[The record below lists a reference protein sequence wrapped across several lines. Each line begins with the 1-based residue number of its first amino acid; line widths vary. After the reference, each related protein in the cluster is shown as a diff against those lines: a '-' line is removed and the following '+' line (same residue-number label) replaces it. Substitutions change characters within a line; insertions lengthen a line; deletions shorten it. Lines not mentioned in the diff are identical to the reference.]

1 MDSEFRFSVEGG
13 LGFQGRVLCLAPNDG
28 SIIVTAD
35 RQNKSGQ
42 RDPGSGVFRRS
53 LVLLAVPGGYLLIAH
68 EPLQLGGWVGPGGDA
83 LQLQVLPGC
92 GGDLGGA
99 GVVSNT
105 LDDHLAWRFCSKRNG
120 EKCEQHGAATLSLL
134 TLSI

>member
-1 MDSEFRFSVEGG
+1 MDGEFRFSVEGG
-13 LGFQGRVLCLAPNDG
+13 LGFQGRVLGLAPNDG
-28 SIIVTAD
+28 SIVVTAD
-35 RQNKSGQ
+35 RQDKSGQ
-42 RDPGSGVFRRS
+42 GDPGPGVFRGS
-53 LVLLAVPGGYLLIAH
+53 LVLLAVTGGYLFVAH
-68 EPLQLGGWVGPGGDA
+68 EPLQLGGGVGPGGDA

-105 LDDHLAWRFCSKRNG
+105 LDDYLAWRFCSKRNG